1 MINEEL
7 NALANAA
14 KTDNAKM
21 WEVTLYGVSP
31 AFPKKPR

>member
-14 KTDNAKM
+14 KADNAKM
-21 WEVTLYGVSP
+21 WEVKAHYMGYI
-31 AFPKKPR
+31 